1 MCVMAAVLVKEVV
14 FSDGVLMLF
23 ITVRLSAFYLLT
35 ETLFLFLTVI

>member
-23 ITVRLSAFYLLT
+23 ITVSAFYLLT
-35 ETLFLFLTVI
+35 ETLFLFLTVN